1 MAEMNTP
8 PMPPR
13 APVIEWG
20 WAGRALEQFSGD
32 MHAVVERDDGALVA
46 LLDGLGHGVE
56 AFEAVRAAMPAIE
69 AHAGASVTT
78 LVQQCHDAL
87 RKTRGAVMS
96 AAWFDARDSSM
107 TWTGVGNV
115 DSVLIRAAKHAQARN
130 EAIATRGGVV
140 GYRLPTLHAERHP
153 VSRGDLLVMATDGIR
168 SAFSASIV
176 TQFSAQEIA
185 ESILARFARGTDD
198 AHVVVARY
206 LGVPP

>member
-1 MAEMNTP
+1 MAEIDTADT
-8 PMPPR
+8 PR
-13 APVIEWG
+13 ASVIEWG
-20 WAGRALEQFSGD
+20 WAGRALEQLSGD

-46 LLDGLGHGVE
+46 LLDGLGHGFE
-56 AFEAVRAAMPAIE
+56 AAEAVRAAMPVIE
-69 AHAGASVTT
+69 AHAGASVVE
-78 LVQQCHDAL
+78 LVRQCHDAL

-96 AAWFDARDSSM
+96 AAWFDAQDSSM

-153 VSRGDLLVMATDGIR
+153 VSRGDMLVMATDGIR
-168 SAFSASIV
+168 STFSTGIV

-185 ESILARFARGTDD
+185 ESILARFAKGTDD

>member
-1 MAEMNTP
+1 MSTQSAPRTP
-8 PMPPR
+8 I
-13 APVIEWG
+13 IEWG
-20 WAGRALEQFSGD
+20 WAGSALEQVSGD

-46 LLDGLGHGVE
+46 LLDGLGHGPD
-56 AFEAVRAAMPAIE
+56 AFEAVRAAVPVIE
-69 AHAGASVTT
+69 AHAGASVVA
-78 LVQQCHDAL
+78 LVQRCHDAL

-115 DSVLIRAAKHAQARN
+115 DSVLIRAIKHFPSRD

-140 GYRLPTLHAERHP
+140 GYRLPALHAERFP

-168 SAFSASIV
+168 STFNSGIV
-176 TQFSAQEIA
+176 TQFSVQEIA
-185 ESILARFARGTDD
+185 ESILARYAKGTDD

-206 LGVPP
+206 VGVPP

>member
-13 APVIEWG
+13 APVIDWG

-168 SAFSASIV
+168 SAFSANIV